1 MAWRDVAW
9 RHVAWRVR
17 RVSWVTSVD
26 AGSTWTEC
34 IFLYRV
40 YRVYIIAIARIIHN
54 IDCTRWQGHHSS
66 PPSQQLD
73 EKTVE
78 EEQEE
83 MVVADQV
90 EPDEDGRVVDVEEV
104 QKV

>member
-1 MAWRDVAW
+1 M
-9 RHVAWRVR
+9 
-17 RVSWVTSVD
+17 
-26 AGSTWTEC
+26 
-34 IFLYRV
+34 
-40 YRVYIIAIARIIHN
+40 YIIAIAKIIHN

-83 MVVADQV
+83 MVEADQV
-90 EPDEDGRVVDVEEV
+90 EPDEDVRVVDVEEG

>member
-1 MAWRDVAW
+1 MD
-9 RHVAWRVR
+9 
-17 RVSWVTSVD
+17 SS
-26 AGSTWTEC
+26 
-34 IFLYRV
+34 IFLYREH
-40 YRVYIIAIARIIHN
+40 RAYIIAIARIIYN

-83 MVVADQV
+83 MVVADQA
-90 EPDEDGRVVDVEEV
+90 ELGEDDRVVDVE
-104 QKV
+104 QA

>member
-1 MAWRDVAW
+1 MVW

-26 AGSTWTEC
+26 AGSTWTK
-34 IFLYRV
+34 V
-40 YRVYIIAIARIIHN
+40 YFVQQFKRTAIARIVITYY
-54 IDCTRWQGHHSS
+54 ILYRWQGHHSS